1 VEATQENPSPD
12 KPEASNKSAEAPVDP
27 SAEGSSANTS
37 LSEISSDDANRRHAA
52 TGPGDQDAME
62 IHHPE
67 KPIHNKKDF
76 IIHMLTVVLGIL
88 IALGFEAIVQWGH
101 HRALVREARANL
113 AAEIAINRKALNDG
127 LPEIMAR
134 KEKLRQILGFLLQ
147 IGKGKTLHG
156 TFSFGWTGFDLYATA
171 WKTAETSGA
180 TAYMSYDNLKDY
192 TELYDLQQVFES
204 FQTDAFHA
212 NTDLSALPLI
222 MTQDPKKVP
231 PVMLGEL
238 EAAVT
243 KAMTVN
249 DAVAVAATQLKKQYD
264 TFQAR

>member
-1 VEATQENPSPD
+1 MPEKPDPDASIAEGIDSSDLSQRPVKESASAELPRVEAAVAQSGE
-12 KPEASNKSAEAPVDP
+12 
-27 SAEGSSANTS
+27 
-37 LSEISSDDANRRHAA
+37 SE
-52 TGPGDQDAME
+52 PME
-62 IHHPE
+62 IHHPG

-113 AAEIAINRKALNDG
+113 ATEIALNSKTLNDG

-134 KEKLRQILGFLLQ
+134 KEKLQRILGFLLQ
-147 IGKGKTLHG
+147 MEKGQTLHG

-222 MTQDPKKVP
+222 MTKDPKKVP